1 MIYKNDISER
11 NNTDLSILQE
21 LLNNNTTLK
30 SVCEKTHANSI
41 SQIIGIRKN
50 STNLPKQVSS
60 KIIYETTNNPATIDE
75 LNPKDTSNLES
86 NSNIRF
92 QNYSINK
99 ESNSS
104 YTSYIN
110 QQKYVTQKKKRKS
123 SINPFAEANPLSLI
137 ESIKEIEDTTIYG
150 RIKLQIKIYDVII
163 GVLAFISIVLS
174 ICDNEMFLN
183 RTDDYINKYMKEKQI
198 EQKTLEVYKQMDKRD
213 LDIEE
218 NVVRFLN
225 LFVSLSAAILLV
237 LRYYTEI
244 EMYKKEK
251 KLSEYDGLLSS
262 GLLPYLVLE
271 CFICIFFYPPFVNK
285 CIAGSHETIIYVYSL
300 NSIFSIFSFFKI
312 YLIMRLIL
320 YSSRYYT
327 KISQAICKNHKITPG
342 FQFILK
348 CEMKLRPFTTMV
360 SLVLFFLLLFGFMT
374 RSLEYAATDVI
385 DGLQGKKGIND
396 LANLTNCIWLIVITI
411 TTVGF
416 GDEYP
421 RTDLG
426 RIVVFF
432 GCTFGML
439 GLGLTIASLSAGIE
453 FTPVEKKAYLKL
465 KKLFDPENVEHKAV
479 NVIGTLLQLRRN
491 LMMKK
496 TCSPGSEY
504 MNNLKE
510 KCFFVFKIKAE
521 TQLYKNDYYIAR
533 NYSMPINDLIKTM
546 ETKLYDNLMSFT
558 KHLDKINLVENDF
571 QYLEKNQHDIQ
582 KSIKKVTKYQD
593 EICKYLCD
601 FHNREYIEQKMLQ
614 ESNEKKMKSFLKMK
628 PSIPMIQI
636 NSPSKVMKEP
646 PKMETTVNDNGKKI
660 RNNFLGLGEHTKIKN
675 SPRRNRKRKNSMLS
689 DVPEDNRSFKSE
701 ALSQREVKK
710 SIVKSNNMPLRIN
723 SPPKKKKLMLSPQT
737 KTKTNSNIISP
748 NRIKQLNKKDSFKIM
763 LIPSINLE
771 GEPSNRKSKRNVGNT
786 VVMNSEDIKQS
797 FLDSN

>member
-30 SVCEKTHANSI
+30 SACEKTHANSI
-41 SQIIGIRKN
+41 SQIVGSRNI
-50 STNLPKQVSS
+50 STNLPKKISS

-75 LNPKDTSNLES
+75 LNPKDTSNFES

-99 ESNSS
+99 DTNSS

-123 SINPFAEANPLSLI
+123 SINPFAEANPLTLI
-137 ESIKEIEDTTIYG
+137 ESIKKIEDTTIYG
-150 RIKLQIKIYDVII
+150 RIKLQIKVYDVII

-174 ICDNEMFLN
+174 ISDNEMFLN

-225 LFVSLSAAILLV
+225 LFVSLSATILLV

-251 KLSEYDGLLSS
+251 KLSEYDGLVSS
-262 GLLPYLVLE
+262 GLLPYLIVE
-271 CFICIFFYPPFVNK
+271 CVICIFFYPPFVNK

-300 NSIFSIFSFFKI
+300 NSIFSIFSFIKI
-312 YLIMRLIL
+312 YLIMRVIL

-348 CEMKLRPFTTMV
+348 CEMKLRPFTSMV
-360 SLVLFFLLLFGFMT
+360 SLILFFLLLFGFMT

-396 LANLTNCIWLIVITI
+396 LANITNCIWLIVITI

-479 NVIGTLLQLRRN
+479 NVIATVLKLRKN

-496 TCSPGSEY
+496 TCSPGNEY

-510 KCFFVFKIKAE
+510 RCYFVFKIKAE

-571 QYLEKNQHDIQ
+571 QYLEKIQHDIQ

-614 ESNEKKMKSFLKMK
+614 ESNEKKMKSSFKTKL
-628 PSIPMIQI
+628 PMIQI

-646 PKMETTVNDNGKKI
+646 PKMETTVSDNGKKI

-689 DVPEDNRSFKSE
+689 DVPEDNKSFKSE
-701 ALSQREVKK
+701 AISQKEVKK
-710 SIVKSNNMPLRIN
+710 SIVKSNNMPIRIN
-723 SPPKKKKLMLSPQT
+723 SPPKKKKLMFSPQM
-737 KTKTNSNIISP
+737 KTMNSNIISP
-748 NRIKQLNKKDSFKIM
+748 NRLKKIDKKESFKIM
-763 LIPSINLE
+763 LIPSMNLE
-771 GEPSNRKSKRNVGNT
+771 GESINSKSKGSVGNT
-786 VVMNSEDIKQS
+786 VVLNSEDIKQS
-797 FLDSN
+797 ILDSN